1 MKKWNQ
7 KKKKRLRIFPTA
19 VLLTAVIL
27 AAAFSAA
34 GCQCRSGQSGRAQS
48 GGALTGGEPSAGGQE
63 QQALT
68 PTGYASGEIQFSCV
82 MVNGQ
87 LYRFDTNGWD
97 QKIPD
102 GYVEIGQVESEIIT
116 EYPGENLQA
125 SRVEVGSVIYGQA
138 QSGADTAAGPAAEDG
153 RGASD
158 DVYVQTPGGSI
169 GRFEPWSP

>member
-1 MKKWNQ
+1 M
-7 KKKKRLRIFPTA
+7 
-19 VLLTAVIL
+19 
-27 AAAFSAA
+27 
-34 GCQCRSGQSGRAQS
+34 
-48 GGALTGGEPSAGGQE
+48 
-63 QQALT
+63 T

>member
-34 GCQCRSGQSGRAQS
+34 GCQSRSGQSGRAQS

-102 GYVEIGQVESEIIT
+102 GYVEG
-116 EYPGENLQA
+116 GEVGSDIVRGEPRQNLQA